1 MHVRV
6 CVCAR
11 AHACVCARACV
22 CACVCM
28 CACVCVCVRVC
39 VCVCVCVSRY
49 LCVASV
55 YARSSMAII
64 PQDPFLFSGSVRSNI
79 DPGQKVSVTDPR
91 GELSGGTSATD
102 ACRELQAHGPYIFL
116 PLPSAFSILR
126 LTVVVFKMV

>member
-1 MHVRV
+1 MCVR
-6 CVCAR
+6 AR
-11 AHACVCARACV
+11 AYVCARACV
-22 CACVCM
+22 RVCM
-28 CACVCVCVRVC
+28 RVRVCARVCVC

-55 YARSSMAII
+55 HARSSMAII

-91 GELSGGTSATD
+91 GELSGGTFATD
-102 ACRELQAHGPYIFL
+102 AYRELQAHGPYIFL

-126 LTVVVFKMV
+126 LTVVIFKMVWPNT